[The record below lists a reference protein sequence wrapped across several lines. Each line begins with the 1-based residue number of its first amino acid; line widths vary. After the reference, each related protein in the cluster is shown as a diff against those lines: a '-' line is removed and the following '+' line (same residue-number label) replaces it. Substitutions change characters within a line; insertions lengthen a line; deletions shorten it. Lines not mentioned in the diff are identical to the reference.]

1 MPQQGTILRVLIAS
15 PSDVQQERQAIPEV
29 IAAWNA
35 ANSLERAVIIE
46 PVKWESHA
54 VPGLYGRPQE
64 MINNQLVDICDFL
77 VGVFWTRLGTDTGV
91 APSGTAEE
99 IEEFRKAG
107 KPVLLYF
114 SSRPVDPD
122 SINFEQYENLKT
134 YRKSL
139 ESQGLFTKYQDVGEL
154 RENLAR
160 HINSVVVK
168 IVSGGITSDNVQSL
182 TEEGSTKKIF
192 INQLEIFIR
201 RLSANWQSERAI
213 QPGDPENAKY
223 IMQQASNDLINF
235 ISHIPQE
242 FSEDLGKKLTSF
254 VSRMKDLRRH
264 QFYLDGGASY
274 REFWQKGDEILENL
288 EKFIS
293 SLEILSLEI
302 E

>member
-15 PSDVQQERQAIPEV
+15 PGDVQKERQAIPEV

-54 VPGLYGRPQE
+54 VPGLDGRPQG

-99 IEEFRKAG
+99 IDEFRKAN

-114 SSRPVDPD
+114 SSTPVDPD
-122 SINFEQYENLKT
+122 SIDLEQYDRLKT

-139 ESQGLFTKYQDVGEL
+139 EPQGLVFRYQDVGEL
-154 RENLAR
+154 REKLAG
-160 HINSVVVK
+160 HINLTVVK
-168 IVSGGITSDNVQSL
+168 IVSGETTSDNVQNL
-182 TEEGSTKKIF
+182 TEEGATKKVF

-201 RLSANWQSERAI
+201 RLSADWQSDRAI
-213 QPGDPENAKY
+213 QPGDTENAKY
-223 IMQQASNDLINF
+223 IIQQASNDLINF
-235 ISHIPQE
+235 ISRIPQE
-242 FSEDLGKKLTSF
+242 FSEDLGKSLTVF
-254 VSRMKDLRRH
+254 VSRMKDLRQH
-264 QFYLDGGASY
+264 KFYLDGGASY
-274 REFWQKGDEILENL
+274 REFWRKGDEILESL
-288 EKFIS
+288 EKF
-293 SLEILSLEI
+293 ILSLEI